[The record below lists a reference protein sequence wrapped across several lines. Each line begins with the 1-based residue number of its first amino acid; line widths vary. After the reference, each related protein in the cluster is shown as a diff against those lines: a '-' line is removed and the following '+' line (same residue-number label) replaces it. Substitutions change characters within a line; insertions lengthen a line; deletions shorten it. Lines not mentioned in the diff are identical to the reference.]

1 MGDTL
6 IYRYAVK
13 HARKQEIKRLEE
25 KELLEFIEAIKKENL
40 RTACKDK
47 EILNM
52 LSIGVSLD
60 EIFYSENGELIFE
73 YTIEDRDC
81 KILQWYIIS
90 NISNNV

>member
-1 MGDTL
+1 LLASSGSDARYGSEKSRNIL
-6 IYRYAVK
+6 QKKAPIYL
-13 HARKQEIKRLEE
+13 HAD
-25 KELLEFIEAIKKENL
+25 IKKENL

-73 YTIEDRDC
+73 YTIKDEDC
-81 KILQWYIIS
+81 KRLQ
-90 NISNNV
+90 

>member
-1 MGDTL
+1 MD
-6 IYRYAVK
+6 
-13 HARKQEIKRLEE
+13 
-25 KELLEFIEAIKKENL
+25 AIKKENL